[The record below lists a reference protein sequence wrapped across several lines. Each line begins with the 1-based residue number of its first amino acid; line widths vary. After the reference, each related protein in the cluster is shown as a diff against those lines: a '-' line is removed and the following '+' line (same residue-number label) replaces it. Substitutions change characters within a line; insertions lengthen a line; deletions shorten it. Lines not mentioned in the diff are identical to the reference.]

1 MTHSKVERIE
11 RILQLAD
18 NFKNKS
24 DQSFQKSLL
33 KEKEKQK
40 IKKEDDELPEPAD
53 KKESF
58 QEMLERLFFEEQFK
72 K

>member
-11 RILQLAD
+11 KILQLAD

-33 KEKEKQK
+33 KEKQK
-40 IKKEDDELPEPAD
+40 INKEDESEKPAD

-58 QEMLERLFFEEQFK
+58 QEMLDRLFFEEEIK

>member
-1 MTHSKVERIE
+1 MSHPKVERIE
-11 RILQLAD
+11 KILQLAD

-33 KEKEKQK
+33 KEKQK
-40 IKKEDDELPEPAD
+40 NKKEDDLEELED

-58 QEMLERLFFEEQFK
+58 QEMLDRLFFEERIK